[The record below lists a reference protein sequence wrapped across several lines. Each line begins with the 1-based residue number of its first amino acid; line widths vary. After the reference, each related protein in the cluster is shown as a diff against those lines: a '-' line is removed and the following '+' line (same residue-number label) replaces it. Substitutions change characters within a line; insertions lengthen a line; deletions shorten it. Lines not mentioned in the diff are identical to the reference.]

1 MLNLATVLESSARDR
16 PDATAITFPG
26 STFTYAEVDG
36 LANQV
41 AIGIRAA
48 GIEPGQRIA
57 LCSPNVPQFIFVY
70 FGIIKA
76 GCVVVPFNVLLAED
90 EFAYI
95 LEDSGAVGF
104 FCFEGTNELPVGETG
119 RRAFDRADGCRYFWS
134 ISLDPQA
141 PDPFPG
147 ASTFHSLVQGADDHF
162 DTVDRSGEDTAVILY
177 TSGTTGRPKGA
188 ELTHSNLVLN
198 TVVLA
203 KVTDLSDQDRIL
215 VALPLFHVFGQVVLM
230 LAGFLGNCRLVL
242 MPRFEP
248 AAVFERVKAERVTVL
263 AGVPTMYW
271 GLLTFAEAEPGL
283 DAGGAL
289 ETVRVCATGGAAMP
303 LEVLRAVEERFNV
316 TVLEGYGLSETSPG
330 VSFNSVDVER
340 RAGSVGRAIWGV
352 EMRIV
357 DPSDNPLPPRETG
370 EVVVRGHC
378 VMKGY
383 LNRPEATAEAMRGG
397 WFHTGD
403 LGYMDEEGY
412 LYIVDR
418 LKDLVIRGGYNV
430 YPREVEEV
438 LIEHPEVSL
447 CAVIGVPHEQYG
459 EELKAFIVREPGS
472 HLDAETVIAFARERV
487 AAYKYPR
494 IVEFCDSLPMNAT
507 GKILKTHLRK
517 QP

>member
-1 MLNLATVLESSARDR
+1 MLNLATVLESSARKS
-16 PDATAITFPG
+16 PGATAITFPG
-26 STFTYAEVDG
+26 RSVTYGATDALAQKVAAG
-36 LANQV
+36 L
-41 AIGIRAA
+41 RAA

-57 LCSPNVPQFIFVY
+57 LCSPNLPEFIFVY
-70 FGIIKA
+70 FGILKA

-104 FCFEGTNELPVGETG
+104 FCFEGTEELPVGETG
-119 RRAFDRADGCRYFWS
+119 RKAFARTESCRWFWS
-134 ISLDPQA
+134 IALDPQA
-141 PDPFPG
+141 PAPFPG
-147 ASTFHSLVQGADDHF
+147 ASTFHALVRDAADSF

-188 ELTHSNLVLN
+188 ELTHTNLVLN

-203 KVTDLSDQDRIL
+203 QLTSLVEQDRIL
-215 VALPLFHVFGQVVLM
+215 VVLPLFHVFGQVVLM
-230 LAGFLGNCRLVL
+230 LAGFLARSRLVV

-248 AAVFERVKAERVTVL
+248 AAVFERIAAEEVTVL

-271 GLLTFAEAEPGL
+271 GLLTYVESRPDL
-283 DAGGAL
+283 DTKRLLG
-289 ETVRVCATGGAAMP
+289 TVRVCATGGAAMP
-303 LEVLRAVEERFNV
+303 LEVLRAVEDRFDV
-316 TVLEGYGLSETSPG
+316 TVLEGYGLSETSPV
-330 VSFNSVDVER
+330 VSFNSLDAER
-340 RAGSVGRAIWGV
+340 RAGSAGRAVWGV
-352 EMRIV
+352 EMRTV
-357 DPSDNPLPPRETG
+357 DSDDNPLPPGETG

-383 LNRPEATAEAMRGG
+383 LNRPDATAEAMRGG

-403 LGYMDEEGY
+403 LGYIDAEGY

-418 LKDLVIRGGYNV
+418 LKDMVIRGGYNV

-447 CAVIGVPHEQYG
+447 CAVIGVPHEEYG

-472 HLDAETVIAFARERV
+472 DLDTETIIAFTRERI

-494 IVEFCDSLPMNAT
+494 IIEFCDSLPMNAT
-507 GKILKTHLRK
+507 GKILKTHLRR